1 MKTHGA
7 EGVTLVGG
15 RCLACSGPVI
25 TVITQIS
32 PYRWLRDIDGAVP
45 EIPFTNRYGIE
56 FKRTIWH
63 AQVCRICMSRQGYVV
78 KVAGKPKEKP
88 DARQEIVD
96 AIRRLKKSGWRFP
109 WEAKD
114 GPARTGS
121 AEGSGGLPGH
131 PGDPQKAEA
140 AP

>member
-7 EGVTLVGG
+7 EGVTLVGD
-15 RCLACSGPVI
+15 RCLACSGPVT

-45 EIPFTNRYGIE
+45 DIPFTNRYGIE
-56 FKRTIWH
+56 FKRTVWH
-63 AQVCRICMSRQGYVV
+63 AQVCQICMARQGYAV

-88 DARQEIVD
+88 KVRQDIVD
-96 AIRRLKKSGWRFP
+96 AIRRLKKSGWKFP
-109 WEAKD
+109 WEAQGGLVKGD
-114 GPARTGS
+114 AEVTGDPALHRAVPQE
-121 AEGSGGLPGH
+121 AEG
-131 PGDPQKAEA
+131 